1 MLLAFFCRTDCAMP
15 LAPDTST
22 SQKSLYVA
30 VHHEMLTEVFRD
42 GVLAPCHVMACDE
55 NRNWIPLHEDPSD
68 ALERGCWGAQEIA
81 KTVSDPKD
89 DLMLLRINFS
99 ALGFGFYYLNN
110 MLTPPFYRKSWRF
123 HGEMLVPAA
132 VSRDGHNLATVELF
146 GIA

>member
-1 MLLAFFCRTDCAMP
+1 MLLAFFCRTDCAMA

-30 VHHEMLTEVFRD
+30 VHHEMLTKVFRD
-42 GVLAPCHVMACDE
+42 DVLAPCHVMACDE

-68 ALERGCWGAQEIA
+68 ALERGCWGAKEIA
-81 KTVSDPKD
+81 KTVSAPKD

-99 ALGFGFYYLNN
+99 ALGFGFYCLNN